1 MPIFLKNLHTM
12 KTLPIYVDF
21 AQIFFGFYQPDDAR
35 FLRYTDIQF
44 FSETKNI
51 VTRGLAVYQ
60 FSASSP
66 ETPISVSGLSG
77 TL

>member
-1 MPIFLKNLHTM
+1 MWILRRILDYY
-12 KTLPIYVDF
+12 LPHESL
-21 AQIFFGFYQPDDAR
+21 
-35 FLRYTDIQF
+35 FLRYTVV
-44 FSETKNI
+44 FSETKNS
-51 VTRGLAVYQ
+51 VTEGLAVYQ